1 MNGTG
6 LHAANQFYILLRAKH
21 PVARA
26 RWREILMLASQG
38 DLEAIRAV
46 RLMQSV
52 MANSGPG
59 YAGVQIGQVPAA
71 RMAITPTQIEALRLV
86 LVQARNAPPLAGQ
99 AGG

>member
-21 PVARA
+21 PGARA

-52 MANSGPG
+52 MANPG
-59 YAGVQIGQVPAA
+59 TGVQIGQVPAT
-71 RMAITPTQIEALRLV
+71 RTAITPAQIEALRLV
-86 LVQARNAPPLAGQ
+86 LVQARNAPPSAGQ